1 VKLLWV
7 IIAVVCIVVAGFMA
21 LRGKLEAAFVIAAL
35 GVVSWFLN
43 YRGQMKD
50 AIAASESD
58 EANNGEDS
66 DEN

>member
-1 VKLLWV
+1 VKLLWI
-7 IIAVVCIVVAGFMA
+7 IIAVVCIAVAGYMA

-43 YRGQMKD
+43 YRMQMKD
-50 AIAASESD
+50 VISASEI
-58 EANNGEDS
+58 EEENNGEDS